1 MEEMPTLNPNAEFV
15 GPIPGASLTT
25 EIGNRPW
32 ENPPKETSLDTV
44 INNYLR
50 RLQND
55 EIITP
60 LLDAIRYGTSITTIV
75 EAVIETAVMEGE
87 HTIDVG
93 ILASPVIVEYLK
105 QASEVAKIDY
115 KLSDTDIRKGR
126 EPKKISSRL
135 VDEVLKEI
143 EEEEKKKPINEDI
156 EQSAREIKK
165 TSKGLMS
172 KKSNKED
179 MQDGI

>member
-1 MEEMPTLNPNAEFV
+1 MEEMPTLNPNADFA

-25 EIGNRPW
+25 EQGNRPW

-87 HTIDVG
+87 HTIDIGV
-93 ILASPVIVEYLK
+93 LASPVIVEYLK

-115 KLSDTDIRKGR
+115 KLSDVDIRKER

-143 EEEEKKKPINEDI
+143 EEEDKKPIDKDI
-156 EQSAREIKK
+156 ERSAREIKK
-165 TSKGLMS
+165 TSKGLMAR
-172 KKSNKED
+172 KSNKED